1 MSMESSDPVVNINV
15 LVDSKK
21 EYVDQLERGLTE
33 PVFESL
39 KNILRDAVDV
49 SETAGMDPIAAF
61 TQLLSE
67 IPAWDPDV
75 LEEET
80 EFIMEAIPYFRD
92 LLKAYFVCT
101 SMIMGSIRMSKDPN
115 QKMKVRV
122 PSPTRFVHLL
132 MKNLGSEIVDD
143 VDYYITETPE
153 GGYKFQR
160 RNLFGA
166 IREAVRSAVHTLMPI
181 DDILKEYMG
190 DILDKDTFKG
200 GEETGE
206 VLEEDEEEEEE
217 EEGDGEGETR
227 QVQVKPG
234 SLSRR
239 VSFRGDEEDDGG
251 EDGF

>member
-1 MSMESSDPVVNINV
+1 MDSSDPVVNINV

-39 KNILRDAVDV
+39 KNILRDAVEV
-49 SETAGMDPIAAF
+49 SDTAGMDPISAF
-61 TQLLSE
+61 TQLLTE
-67 IPAWDPDV
+67 IPDWNPDV

-80 EFIMEAIPYFRD
+80 EFIMDAIPYFRD

-101 SMIMGSIRMSKDPN
+101 SMIMGSIRMSRDPN

-122 PSPTRFVHLL
+122 PSPTRFVHLV
-132 MKNLGSEIVDD
+132 MKNLANEIVDD
-143 VDYYITETPE
+143 VDYFVSETGD
-153 GGYKFQR
+153 GGYKLQR

-166 IREAVRSAVHTLMPI
+166 IREAVRGAVHTLMPI

-206 VLEEDEEEEEE
+206 IFEEEGDEEDEEEEAG
-217 EEGDGEGETR
+217 EGDTR
-227 QVQVKPG
+227 SVQVAPG
-234 SLSRR
+234 SLQANR
-239 VSFRGDEEDDGG
+239 VRFRPDEEEDEDDG
-251 EDGF
+251 F